1 MLAQIVQHALS
12 SKYNLTLVTAEKARR
27 LRITLA
33 YSFYLQTVCCPTEQ
47 SLKQHTIF
55 FCAQGFR

>member
-27 LRITLA
+27 LRITHWHIIFIIKQSA
-33 YSFYLQTVCCPTEQ
+33 ILQSSP
-47 SLKQHTIF
+47 
-55 FCAQGFR
+55 